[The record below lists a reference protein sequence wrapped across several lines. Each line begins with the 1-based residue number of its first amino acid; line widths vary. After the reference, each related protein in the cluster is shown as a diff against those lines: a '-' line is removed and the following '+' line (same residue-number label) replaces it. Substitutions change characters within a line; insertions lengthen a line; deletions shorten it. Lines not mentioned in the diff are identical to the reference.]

1 MRSYTG
7 ERDNLVVD
15 LASGYFREVSWIY
28 AYIAYSYLKLSNVD
42 RLMMLINIRVP
53 ICKQS
58 IGGRVLTFASLKT
71 EKIFISSCVI

>member
-1 MRSYTG
+1 MRCYTG
-7 ERDNLVVD
+7 ERDDFVVD
-15 LASGYFREVSWIY
+15 LASGYFREVSCISG
-28 AYIAYSYLKLSNVD
+28 YIAYSYLELSNVD

-58 IGGRVLTFASLKT
+58 IVGLILTFTSLKT